1 MVFQHECFQCGTQIF
16 MKMIFADETVRMCFE
31 RIKNI
36 FFSCR
41 YKDDDRI
48 LLMTAD
54 LQSKCD
60 AVELWH
66 FNI

>member
-1 MVFQHECFQCGTQIF
+1 

-48 LLMTAD
+48 LLIP
-54 LQSKCD
+54 
-60 AVELWH
+60 AVIVGLGLSLYAIIKYNKGL
-66 FNI
+66 F

>member
-1 MVFQHECFQCGTQIF
+1 

-48 LLMTAD
+48 LLMPAD

-60 AVELWH
+60 AIELWH